1 MAFADWFLS
10 RSEAF
15 RLLMM
20 KFRDH
25 KQDTVD
31 AFSKVKRKHL
41 DYDRKFEEHAD
52 KLRQM
57 EEVLKLLHEKVE
69 MNGKP
74 KIVIKESNAVQSAI
88 VKRAKKR

>member
-25 KQDTVD
+25 KQDTVE
-31 AFSKVKRKHL
+31 AFSKVKRKHMDHDRRL
-41 DYDRKFEEHAD
+41 DQHAEKLKQLEE
-52 KLRQM
+52 LM
-57 EEVLKLLHEKVE
+57 SMLHEKV
-69 MNGKP
+69 NADSKP
-74 KIVIKESNAVQSAI
+74 VIRIKESAI
-88 VKRAKKR
+88 IKKAKAKR